1 MLHNI
6 KNIVQK
12 CKSYGIQKVLI
23 LGLLTANR
31 LAEDFVEEV
40 NKLFKSMY
48 YIEGY
53 CDVNNDNIN
62 LVNLFKNGLHLLD
75 TRKQIL
81 ADFVFNVNIIFL
93 MSCTFH
99 PNVHLTAV

>member
-53 CDVNNDNIN
+53 CTDIM
-62 LVNLFKNGLHLLD
+62 KTSHL
-75 TRKQIL
+75 IL
-81 ADFVFNVNIIFL
+81 KSFEML
-93 MSCTFH
+93 G
-99 PNVHLTAV
+99 

>member
-40 NKLFKSMY
+40 NKLFKSM
-48 YIEGY
+48 
-53 CDVNNDNIN
+53 
-62 LVNLFKNGLHLLD
+62 
-75 TRKQIL
+75 
-81 ADFVFNVNIIFL
+81 
-93 MSCTFH
+93 
-99 PNVHLTAV
+99 

>member
-62 LVNLFKNGLHLLD
+62 LVNLFKNGLQLLD
-75 TRKQIL
+75 TGKQI
-81 ADFVFNVNIIFL
+81 
-93 MSCTFH
+93 
-99 PNVHLTAV
+99 